1 MNAAIFIGILTFLAM
16 GTLLIA
22 YIQHICGMF
31 KIAWY
36 GYKNSYKNYAKQYLL
51 SQNYKNWKQFILKQ

>member
-22 YIQHICGMF
+22 YVQHICGMF

-36 GYKNSYKNYAKQYLL
+36 GIGYKNSYKNYKAKQSNIY
-51 SQNYKNWKQFILKQ
+51 